1 MPTVT
6 VTPKT
11 EAEKKLRAQVLLSQM
26 VVLNDPVRRSVAAFA
41 KRVGVSRQY
50 IYKCMDEGRCTFD
63 LANRLQKEF
72 GKTVAPVDELCWTKI
87 NN

>member
-6 VTPKT
+6 VTHKT
-11 EAEKKLRAQVLLSQM
+11 EAEKKLRAQILLSQM
-26 VVLNDPVRRSVAAFA
+26 VVTNDPVRRSVAAFA

-50 IYKCMDEGRCTFD
+50 IYRCMDEGRCTAE
-63 LANRLQKEF
+63 LASRLQKIF
-72 GKTVAPVDELCWTKI
+72 GAAAAPIDELCWSKV